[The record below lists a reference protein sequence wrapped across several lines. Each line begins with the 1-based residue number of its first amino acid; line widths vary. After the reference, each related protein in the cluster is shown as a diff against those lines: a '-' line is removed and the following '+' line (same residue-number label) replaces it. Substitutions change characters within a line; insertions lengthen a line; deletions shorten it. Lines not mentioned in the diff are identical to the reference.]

1 MHEDAWMRV
10 LVTGGTGFIG
20 IHLIAALVAR
30 GWQVRCLVRE
40 TSDRR
45 PLAAYGVEYVVGS
58 LNDRDVLQHAVQD
71 VTHLFHL
78 AGVTKARVI
87 ADYDRINHEGT
98 NILLETCLQSSTALQ
113 AFVYISSIAAAGPS
127 QTGEPMTEQDVPQ
140 PVGPYGQSKLRA
152 EQAVLAMQDR
162 LPVMVLRPS
171 AIYGPHDT
179 DFLPLFRAVKRG
191 WLPAIGRETL
201 HIDVCFVSDLVQGMV
216 AAAECADALGGTF
229 FLGGACHTWDEI
241 GREIARQLGRRPP
254 RDIRLPRRLVLTA
267 ASLADAWAQKVG
279 QPSVLNRESL
289 IERLQPFWV
298 YDSSKA
304 KHVFGYQPLVPL
316 PQGMA
321 RTLKWYQERGQ
332 I

>member
-1 MHEDAWMRV
+1 MRV

-20 IHLIAALVAR
+20 INLIAELVAC

-58 LNDRDVLQHAVQD
+58 LNDRDALQRAVRD
-71 VTHLFHL
+71 VTYLFHL
-78 AGVTKARVI
+78 AGLTKARMTS
-87 ADYDRINHEGT
+87 DYERINHMGT
-98 NILLETCLQSSTALQ
+98 KTLLEVCLKSSPALQ
-113 AFVYISSIAAAGPS
+113 AFVYVSSIAAVGPS
-127 QTGEPMTEQDVPQ
+127 ETGQPLTEHDVPQ
-140 PVGPYGQSKLRA
+140 PVGPYGQSKLWA
-152 EQAVLAMQDR
+152 EQAVLATRDR
-162 LPVMVLRPS
+162 LPVIVLRPS

-191 WLPAIGRETL
+191 WLPAIGRERL

-216 AAAECADALGGTF
+216 AAAKCADALGGTF

-241 GREIARQLGRRPP
+241 GGEIARQLGRRPP
-254 RDIRLPRRLVLTA
+254 RELRLSRRLVLTA
-267 ASLADAWAQKVG
+267 ARLAETWAQVAG

-298 YDSSKA
+298 FDSSKA
-304 KHVFGYQPLVPL
+304 QQVFGYQPQVSLS
-316 PQGMA
+316 QGIGH
-321 RTLKWYQERGQ
+321 TLQWYQEGGQ